1 MIVAIGGKSNQSP
14 PSRIVAWSRLR
25 EPRHDRVTYLTKASI
40 RGRRLCAGAAPA
52 ALALLLVACGGGN
65 DSQSKGGKNG
75 PGGANRGPATVGYVV
90 VQPTSAAMVTEL
102 AGRTSAFESSDVRPQ
117 VNGIIRRR
125 FFTEGAIVRRGQ
137 PLYEIDPRLYR
148 AAVNEAQANVQ
159 SARANQ
165 EAQRIQAD
173 RYRPLAAIE
182 AVSKQEYTNAIAS
195 ARQATAS
202 VAQTNAALETARIN
216 LKFTTVPAPISGRIG
231 RSLFT
236 VGALVSASQT
246 DPLAQI
252 QRLDPMF
259 VDIQQSAAD
268 MLALRR
274 TLAQNGIVP
283 TRAQVRLKLE
293 DGSDYGQTGSVEF
306 AEALVNTETGTVTLR
321 ARIPNPQGLLLP
333 GMFVRA
339 SFAQAINERA
349 FLIPQEALSR
359 DPKGGATVML
369 VGPNNKTVQRMV
381 TAARTQG
388 RYWVVTAG
396 LNAGDKVI
404 TQGLNNLR
412 PNAAVKPVPA
422 NSPQVVAPPSK
433 DGKQGAEGGRG
444 EKSGSQSGGQ
454 TKASGGQSTAS

>member
-1 MIVAIGGKSNQSP
+1 MVAIALMLAGCGSSD
-14 PSRIVAWSRLR
+14 SR
-25 EPRHDRVTYLTKASI
+25 
-40 RGRRLCAGAAPA
+40 
-52 ALALLLVACGGGN
+52 
-65 DSQSKGGKNG
+65 QKGGAKGG
-75 PGGANRGPATVGYVV
+75 PGGKGPTTVGYVV

-102 AGRTSAFESSDVRPQ
+102 AARTSAFESSDVRPQ

-125 FFTEGAIVRRGQ
+125 FFTEGSLVKRGQ

-148 AAVNEAQANVQ
+148 AAVNEAQANLQ
-159 SARANQ
+159 SASANQ
-165 EAQRIQAD
+165 EAQRIQAE

-182 AVSKQEYTNAIAS
+182 AVSKQEYTNAVAS

-202 VAQTNAALETARIN
+202 VAQTGAALETARIN
-216 LKFTTVPAPISGRIG
+216 LKFTTVPAPITGRIG

-274 TLAQNGIVP
+274 SLAQNGVVP
-283 TRAQVRLKLE
+283 TTAQVRLKLE

-321 ARIPNPQGLLLP
+321 ARIPNPQGILLP

-349 FLIPQEALSR
+349 FLVPQEALSR
-359 DPKGGATVML
+359 DAKGNATVML
-369 VGPNNKTVQRMV
+369 VGQNNKTVQKPV

-396 LNAGDKVI
+396 LNPGDKII

-412 PNAAVKPVPA
+412 AGAQVKAVPA
-422 NSPQVVAPPSK
+422 NSPQVVKPPQQG
-433 DGKQGAEGGRG
+433 DGQQQGA
-444 EKSGSQSGGQ
+444 SQG
-454 TKASGGQSTAS
+454 KAG